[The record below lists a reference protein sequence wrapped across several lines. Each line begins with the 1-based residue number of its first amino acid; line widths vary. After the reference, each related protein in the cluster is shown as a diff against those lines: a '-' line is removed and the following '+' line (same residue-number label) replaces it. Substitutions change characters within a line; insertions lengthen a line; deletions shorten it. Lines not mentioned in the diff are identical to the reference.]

1 MIRNSWLDDPPLPA
15 ARLTTLSTILIVT
28 PEAALWAGDAT
39 ALIAR
44 SSDGDFTILPQH
56 TETVGDIVAG
66 VVRVTTHEGDL
77 AFAVHGGYF
86 QVGPDENGDT
96 LATVLAGIAERTSDI
111 DVARAQLAKEQA
123 EADLVRDSR
132 SDESDS
138 SAQALAL
145 AALERAELRLRAAS
159 IK

>member
-1 MIRNSWLDDPPLPA
+1 VVA
-15 ARLTTLSTILIVT
+15 TLKVEIVT
-28 PEAALWAGDAT
+28 PEAALWAGEAT

-56 TETVGDIVAG
+56 TETVGNIVPG
-66 VVRVTTHEGDL
+66 VVRVATNAGEL

-86 QVGPDENGDT
+86 QVGPDEEGDT
-96 LATVLAGIAERTSDI
+96 LATVLAGIAERTTDI
-111 DVARAQLAKEQA
+111 DVARAQAAKEQA
-123 EADLVRDSR
+123 EADIARETR
-132 SDESDS
+132 NDEHDTPSHL
-138 SAQALAL
+138 LAH